1 MTLLEIIN
9 VIIEMSTILIYCD
22 GAFERRSMAIGKK
35 IALFIGV
42 VIAFCFTSM
51 LYLPSFAN
59 MLLAGC
65 VCFLFPAL
73 YITVA

>member
-35 IALFIGV
+35 IALFIGGGHSLLLYV
-42 VIAFCFTSM
+42 YAVFTQFC
-51 LYLPSFAN
+51 
-59 MLLAGC
+59 
-65 VCFLFPAL
+65 
-73 YITVA
+73 